1 MRRIHDEQVDHDHR
15 HHRSHHYEEDAIP
28 MGGEYE
34 PISYMKHDASRHKE
48 IRRRRKQK
56 RKQAKRIMEDPE
68 ARAAARE
75 MMKDPT
81 IRKRVWEEVKEIPA
95 VERAIEAEKEE

>member
-1 MRRIHDEQVDHDHR
+1 
-15 HHRSHHYEEDAIP
+15 
-28 MGGEYE
+28 
-34 PISYMKHDASRHKE
+34 
-48 IRRRRKQK
+48 
-56 RKQAKRIMEDPE
+56 MEDPE

-95 VERAIEAEKEE
+95 VERAIEAEKEEQRKV